1 MRSDSSTSL
10 AGSRWAAGP
19 LRSSEPLPTGPPTPL
34 AVFLLE
40 EASDQL
46 VVHLDFRA
54 ALETC
59 ERGCET
65 LAIGV
70 SGSSAEV
77 KCSLCVVGIQALAE
91 MDRWREVLPWVLRYY
106 PGPESLPPQ
115 LLELCILL
123 YSRVREPQV
132 MLEVAG
138 DWLREP
144 ANRDLRE
151 YGALA
156 ELHLLRVLLPLG
168 RWAEARELARGCA
181 GLSEE
186 QRLGALEA
194 VDRARQRE
202 GQPGPEESPAR
213 LSALPHPGSVPHKV
227 LALLT
232 WLRRVLESGAGHLLA
247 LPFKKALLAALV
259 LGLLV
264 LRFDPGKWGGA
275 GWERSRG
282 EVGSQLA
289 TGCGNGASPRFLERT
304 GEGPARFPSPEHPGQ
319 GSASWVQD

>member
-65 LAIGV
+65 LA
-70 SGSSAEV
+70 SDPKDECRDSSAEV

-202 GQPGPEESPAR
+202 GQPGPEEVTRPTPEQRCSPATENR
-213 LSALPHPGSVPHKV
+213 AGSVPHKV

-264 LRFDPGKWGGA
+264 LRFDPGSSSTLPLLRGLARLFRWLRGA
-275 GWERSRG
+275 
-282 EVGSQLA
+282 VL
-289 TGCGNGASPRFLERT
+289 SPLYRPPIR
-304 GEGPARFPSPEHPGQ
+304 
-319 GSASWVQD
+319 D

>member
-65 LAIGV
+65 LVPRLAVAIGV

-106 PGPESLPPQ
+106 PGPEMSAAPPSPRSPTTGGMPLPPTPAPVPR
-115 LLELCILL
+115 
-123 YSRVREPQV
+123 YRMAGNSGAPVRNGSGRVQV
-132 MLEVAG
+132 AAAAPVSPAQFV
-138 DWLREP
+138 DWLRS
-144 ANRDLRE
+144 
-151 YGALA
+151 
-156 ELHLLRVLLPLG
+156 LG
-168 RWAEARELARGCA
+168 ETEVRSHRRC
-181 GLSEE
+181 
-186 QRLGALEA
+186 RP
-194 VDRARQRE
+194 
-202 GQPGPEESPAR
+202 GQA
-213 LSALPHPGSVPHKV
+213 
-227 LALLT
+227 
-232 WLRRVLESGAGHLLA
+232 
-247 LPFKKALLAALV
+247 
-259 LGLLV
+259 
-264 LRFDPGKWGGA
+264 
-275 GWERSRG
+275 
-282 EVGSQLA
+282 Q
-289 TGCGNGASPRFLERT
+289 
-304 GEGPARFPSPEHPGQ
+304 GPARFQPTGGWEGLMSRRPAGAGIAGEQPGIRP
-319 GSASWVQD
+319 GPADVP

>member
-65 LAIGV
+65 LVPRLAVAIGV

-202 GQPGPEESPAR
+202 GQPGPEEVTRPTPEQR
-213 LSALPHPGSVPHKV
+213 CSVPHKV

-264 LRFDPGKWGGA
+264 LRFDPGSSSTLPLLRGLARLFRWLRGA
-275 GWERSRG
+275 
-282 EVGSQLA
+282 VL
-289 TGCGNGASPRFLERT
+289 SPLYRPPIR
-304 GEGPARFPSPEHPGQ
+304 
-319 GSASWVQD
+319 D

>member
-10 AGSRWAAGP
+10 AGSRGAAGR

-65 LAIGV
+65 LA
-70 SGSSAEV
+70 SDPKDECRDSSAEV

-202 GQPGPEESPAR
+202 GQPGPEEVTRPTPEQRCSPATENR
-213 LSALPHPGSVPHKV
+213 AGSVPHKV

-264 LRFDPGKWGGA
+264 LRFDPASIGGR
-275 GWERSRG
+275 ESIFF
-282 EVGSQLA
+282 
-289 TGCGNGASPRFLERT
+289 TGVISL
-304 GEGPARFPSPEHPGQ
+304 SH
-319 GSASWVQD
+319 DI

>member
-1 MRSDSSTSL
+1 MRSDSSTTL
-10 AGSRWAAGP
+10 AGSMGAAGP
-19 LRSSEPLPTGPPTPL
+19 LRSSEPIPTGPPTPL
-34 AVFLLE
+34 VVFLLE

-46 VVHLDFRA
+46 VVDLDFRA

-59 ERGCET
+59 ERGCEI
-65 LAIGV
+65 LA
-70 SGSSAEV
+70 SDPEDGSRDNSAEV

-123 YSRVREPQV
+123 YSRVQEPQV

-138 DWLREP
+138 GWLREP
-144 ANRDLRE
+144 ANQGLRD
-151 YGALA
+151 YGALV

-194 VDRARQRE
+194 IDKARQEE
-202 GQPGPEESPAR
+202 GQPGPEEATRPAQEQQCPPPKEKR
-213 LSALPHPGSVPHKV
+213 EGSVPHKV
-227 LALLT
+227 LVLLL
-232 WLRRVLESGAGHLLA
+232 WLRRVLASGAGHLLA

-264 LRFDPGKWGGA
+264 LRFDPGSPSSLPLLHRLAQLFRWLRGA
-275 GWERSRG
+275 
-282 EVGSQLA
+282 VL
-289 TGCGNGASPRFLERT
+289 SPLYRPLIR
-304 GEGPARFPSPEHPGQ
+304 
-319 GSASWVQD
+319 D